1 MGRRLAGGYTSVA
14 LPARE
19 LAATTPRQRILI
31 RGRSLIALAAV
42 TAVLIAVAVL
52 LPPIVPAGA
61 DLKDASQA
69 AYARAIW
76 PETQISLA
84 VLMIFLPSFVYAL
97 IVRGAALGRLLIGSI
112 SVLGVAL
119 ATFYVIISLESY
131 VAKPEVVYGFVT
143 QLKGNSIC
151 VEPFQGIGVWG
162 RPTPPVRCFALEV
175 PSNELR
181 GDASWVSDMRM
192 VKILVSPRGHV
203 GFIAPISGAL
213 Q

>member
-1 MGRRLAGGYTSVA
+1 MALAA
-14 LPARE
+14 PQP
-19 LAATTPRQRILI
+19 AATTPRQRILI
-31 RGRSLIALAAV
+31 RGWSLIALAAV
-42 TAVLIAVAVL
+42 TAVMITVAVL

-61 DLKDASQA
+61 DLKDTNQA

-76 PETQISLA
+76 PETQISIA

-131 VAKPEVVYGFVT
+131 MVKPEVVYGFVT

-151 VEPFQGIGVWG
+151 VEPFQGIGVWD
-162 RPTPPVRCFALEV
+162 RPTPPVRCFALHV
-175 PSNELR
+175 PSEELR
-181 GDASWVSDMRM
+181 GAQNWVQQHEY
-192 VKILVSPRGHV
+192 VQALVSPRGHV
-203 GFIAPISGAL
+203 GFIAPVSGAL

>member
-42 TAVLIAVAVL
+42 TAVLIAVAIL
-52 LPPIVPAGA
+52 LPPFVPAGA
-61 DLKDASQA
+61 DLKDTNQA
-69 AYARAIW
+69 AYVRAIW

-84 VLMIFLPSFVYAL
+84 VLMIFLPSLCYA
-97 IVRGAALGRLLIGSI
+97 IAAGGAAWGRLLIGSA
-112 SVLGVAL
+112 SLLGVAV
-119 ATFYVIISLESY
+119 ATFYVVISLQSY
-131 VAKPEVVYGFVT
+131 IAKPEVVYGSVT
-143 QLKGNSIC
+143 SLNGRTVCLQYGTLSLIVGN
-151 VEPFQGIGVWG
+151 EAM
-162 RPTPPVRCFALEV
+162 TRCFALDV
-175 PSNELR
+175 PSEELR
-181 GDASWVSDMRM
+181 GAQNWVQQHEY
-192 VKILVSPRGHV
+192 VEVLVSPRGHV